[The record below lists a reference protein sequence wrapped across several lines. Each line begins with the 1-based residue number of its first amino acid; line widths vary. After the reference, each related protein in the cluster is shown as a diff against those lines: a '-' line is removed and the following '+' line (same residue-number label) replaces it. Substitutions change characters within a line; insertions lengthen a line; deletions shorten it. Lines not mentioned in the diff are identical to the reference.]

1 MLARYV
7 FMVEYFNGKKLLET
21 VCHKIMRI
29 SSDIVACVGLKLPL
43 AYISENLLNAL
54 NPSSYIVLAD
64 LFIDMS
70 QLDNYA
76 IPHHIG
82 GHWTLAGIECCTGCE
97 LSESADLDRADD
109 GFSSPLERLSH
120 KELVLIMLY

>member
-54 NPSSYIVLAD
+54 KPVSYTVPV
-64 LFIDMS
+64 DMFTDIS
-70 QLDNYA
+70 QLVNYA
-76 IPHHIG
+76 TPHHIG

-97 LSESADLDRADD
+97 LNLLTWTGRTMV
-109 GFSSPLERLSH
+109 
-120 KELVLIMLY
+120 LVVLWNG

>member
-1 MLARYV
+1 MPQNNENFFRYSI
-7 FMVEYFNGKKLLET
+7 Y
-21 VCHKIMRI
+21 
-29 SSDIVACVGLKLPL
+29 KLPL

-54 NPSSYIVLAD
+54 KPVSYTVLVD
-64 LFIDMS
+64 LFIDIS
-70 QLDNYA
+70 QLVNYT

-109 GFSSPLERLSH
+109 GCSSPLERLSH
-120 KELVLIMLY
+120 KQLDLIMLY